1 MSILSDKRDT
11 LSPENL
17 KEMEKNQ
24 KLLKNRELMLRNF
37 HILIENLEECE
48 NYIQDIVNGK

>member
-11 LSPENL
+11 LSTDSL

-24 KLLKNRELMLRNF
+24 KMLKNRELMKRNF
-37 HILIENLEECE
+37 RELREGLDECDD
-48 NYIQDIVNGK
+48 YI